1 MRGALKF
8 GEGHEGDM
16 VTTTTGGEGVARD
29 EGREKGGEP
38 ALPMS
43 GKKEHLVVMV
53 HGLFGSDKHLTNVV
67 RVMEENFVESSVK
80 IFVSSCNKRTKTL
93 DGIQKCGERCV
104 LFLAKQVLNPLL
116 RSRGGN
122 AC

>member
-16 VTTTTGGEGVARD
+16 VTTTTTTTDGE
-29 EGREKGGEP
+29 GGEP
-38 ALPMS
+38 ALPKS

-104 LFLAKQVLNPLL
+104 LFLAKQVLKP
-116 RSRGGN
+116 
-122 AC
+122 

>member
-1 MRGALKF
+1 M
-8 GEGHEGDM
+8 
-16 VTTTTGGEGVARD
+16 ARD

-53 HGLFGSDKHLTNVV
+53 HGLFGSDKHLANVV

-104 LFLAKQVLNPLL
+104 LFLAKQVLNPESTAEKQGRKRVLTTL
-116 RSRGGN
+116 ADVSSCFFCPRCF
-122 AC
+122 A